1 MAVQQRSR
9 RKRMLQRPPLSDK
22 DEVEVVERLV
32 VWPCFKND
40 QIAMLTSIPPQA
52 WQPAQDFSRQCL
64 P

>member
-52 WQPAQDFSRQCL
+52 WQPA
-64 P
+64 